1 VSIEFPLQQ
10 KLTPFGLVSNPTI
23 PETVRTP
30 TADRIYAFL
39 LDTGADFS
47 VAPRRL
53 ARQIWFRLGNAA
65 RGAGARR

>member
-10 KLTPFGLVSNPTI
+10 KLTPLGLVSNPGI
-23 PETVRTP
+23 PVTVLTSTAGRTY
-30 TADRIYAFL
+30 TVL

-53 ARQIWFRLGNAA
+53 ARQLGLEWETLPEA
-65 RGAGARR
+65 RVVE